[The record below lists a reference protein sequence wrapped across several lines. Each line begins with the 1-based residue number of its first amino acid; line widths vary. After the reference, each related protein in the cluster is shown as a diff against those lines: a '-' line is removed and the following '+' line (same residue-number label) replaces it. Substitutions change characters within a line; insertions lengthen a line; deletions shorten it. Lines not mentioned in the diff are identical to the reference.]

1 MPSAIYQLVYEL
13 QWKGRGKKAARMSE
27 RTGGEADGEQ
37 SEPSVMSALIK
48 LFFNAI
54 ALALDLYLK
63 TFDWE
68 HKLLLLN

>member
-1 MPSAIYQLVYEL
+1 
-13 QWKGRGKKAARMSE
+13 MSE
-27 RTGGEADGEQ
+27 RTDGEQ
-37 SEPSVMSALIK
+37 SEPSMMSALIK

-54 ALALDLYLK
+54 ALALDLYIK

>member
-1 MPSAIYQLVYEL
+1 MVGKAGRVAGRRRK
-13 QWKGRGKKAARMSE
+13 WKGRGKKAARMSE
-27 RTGGEADGEQ
+27 RTDGEQ
-37 SEPSVMSALIK
+37 SEPSMMSALIK

-54 ALALDLYLK
+54 ALALDLYIK